1 MGLRAVS
8 AIVRNPTR
16 ICLNLCWV
24 TGLAL
29 TQPTN
34 LLGDVV
40 ATIVA
45 VHGTYATGPEEGEG
59 WWQQGGALERDL
71 RNLIEADDGRLDFVP
86 HVWDGENS
94 ETSRRA
100 AGEALLKRIAGLER
114 DGRKYCLIG
123 HSHGGSVVAAALL
136 AAGGR
141 KNALPGLS
149 RWLTVG
155 TPFIRGR
162 RRGLLFSR
170 LGLLGKSA
178 YISFLVL
185 AAYLAVAFSSAAM
198 QDRSVP
204 WWFSSIGVAVFALS
218 AFLPFILLHALLWW
232 RDRGRSRL
240 FRVKD
245 HRRAREAFHGR
256 WLCFRHPAD
265 EAVEGLRAAP
275 TVRFPIF
282 SRRFLV
288 APLSAVTVILAP
300 IAALLAV
307 EAIPLPDISDQPLL
321 KAGQEL
327 AQTVEKR
334 LQEGAIPIWLVAT
347 SLLVLFFVVPPLVL
361 FGLATALVLAMQ
373 ALSARLSAV
382 LSRQFDRLTW
392 HQIRQSAFGNDT
404 VGEIA
409 VEATDRPVWM
419 GVAPA
424 SMPEELSREV
434 GALADAAA
442 AQAVAKLR
450 RAVQLLAFS
459 EGEQKKSDLLAEYL
473 TWDEL
478 IHTAY
483 FKVPRF
489 RKLVALA
496 IAQSPGF
503 RPSEKF
509 KADPDYATLGRWCEQ
524 LSQPAPAR

>member
-1 MGLRAVS
+1 MA
-8 AIVRNPTR
+8 AI
-16 ICLNLCWV
+16 I
-24 TGLAL
+24 
-29 TQPTN
+29 
-34 LLGDVV
+34 
-40 ATIVA
+40 A
-45 VHGTYATGPEEGEG
+45 VHGTYATGPEDGEG
-59 WWQQGGALERDL
+59 WWQKGGALERDL
-71 RNLIEADDGRLDFVP
+71 RELVEADDARLDFVP

-100 AGEALLKRIAGLER
+100 VGEALLKRIAALER
-114 DGRKYCLIG
+114 DAHKYCLIG
-123 HSHGGSVVAAALL
+123 HSHGGSVIAAALL

-185 AAYLAVAFSSAAM
+185 AAYLAIVFSSVAV
-198 QDRSVP
+198 QDRSVSM
-204 WWFSSIGVAVFALS
+204 WFRIIGVAVFALS

-232 RDRGRSRL
+232 RDRSRSRL

-275 TVRFPIF
+275 VVGFPIF

-288 APLSAVTVILAP
+288 APLSAITVILAP
-300 IAALLAV
+300 IAALLV
-307 EAIPLPDISDQPLL
+307 MEAIPLPDISDQPLL

-334 LQEGAIPIWLVAT
+334 LQEGAIPLWLVA
-347 SLLVLFFVVPPLVL
+347 SSIAVLFFVVPPLVL

-373 ALSARLSAV
+373 AVSAQLSAL
-382 LSRQFDRLTW
+382 LSRQFDRITW
-392 HQIRQSAFGNDT
+392 HQIRQSAFGNDAI
-404 VGEIA
+404 GEVA
-409 VEATDRPVWM
+409 MEAADRPVWVDM
-419 GVAPA
+419 STACLA
-424 SMPEELSREV
+424 DDLCKELS
-434 GALADAAA
+434 AFADAAA
-442 AQAVAKLR
+442 AQSVAKLR
-450 RAVQLLAFS
+450 RAVQLLTFS

-489 RKLVALA
+489 RKLVAFA
-496 IAQSPGF
+496 IAHAPGF

-509 KADPDYATLGRWCEQ
+509 KADPDFATLARWYEQ
-524 LSQPAPAR
+524 LSQPEWGQTRRV